1 MKVGAGVKVGNGVGE
16 IQTGVGGSCVAVGVG
31 RRVGGGGS
39 IHGVG
44 VGVGV
49 WIGDWNSETTG
60 STAPL
65 SGVVCGGGISVN
77 GSGVTPGGLPGPQ
90 PVNVISRPANSSN
103 PHAIVQWVCIL
114 FLAYPPQV
122 TTILGGITNYNLV

>member
-1 MKVGAGVKVGNGVGE
+1 M
-16 IQTGVGGSCVAVGVG
+16 VGVG

-65 SGVVCGGGISVN
+65 SGVVCGGAISVS
-77 GSGVTPGGLPGPQ
+77 GSGVTPGDRPGPQ
-90 PVNVISRPANSSN
+90 PVNVISRPANSSGLN
-103 PHAIVQWVCIL
+103 TIVNLACIP
-114 FLAYPPQV
+114 FMACPPQV
-122 TTILGGITNYNLV
+122 TTILGGITNHNLV

>member
-1 MKVGAGVKVGNGVGE
+1 MGNGVAVGPGRRV
-16 IQTGVGGSCVAVGVG
+16 GVGRSVRVQKAVAVGVG

-103 PHAIVQWVCIL
+103 PHAIVHWVCIL
-114 FLAYPPQV
+114 FMAYPPQV